1 MLYTLVMRLRFVFSN
16 CKEAYMRKIMK
27 KRRFFTPRIAAL
39 LLIVCSVFIFAGYAE
54 CEEEETAPKTH
65 STLSD
70 GTVISTVTESTA
82 AKNTAGTES
91 KTAVILSG
99 SREEQKA
106 GQKKSAPAYHDSIY
120 NALRKQGLSKEH
132 IGLWCS
138 EHPVSTLNKLGTLD
152 PAKQKK
158 VANAASYIRKVNP
171 NVSAK
176 TAWREAMALVY
187 YSQKYNIPSDL
198 AISIAK
204 AESRFNPG
212 AASKAGAL
220 GVMQVMWKVHNG
232 MLRSKGIA
240 ATREH
245 MFDPERGVEAGVLI
259 LSRYVK
265 VYGTLQKA
273 LNRYYGG
280 IAHSYLKKVNN
291 NMAHLQ
297 KHETTTGY

>member
-1 MLYTLVMRLRFVFSN
+1 
-16 CKEAYMRKIMK
+16 MRKIMK
-27 KRRFFTPRIAAL
+27 KRRLFLPRIAAL
-39 LLIVCSVFIFAGYAE
+39 LLLACSVFFFGGNAE
-54 CEEEETAPKTH
+54 CADEETAPKTH

-70 GTVISTVTESTA
+70 GTVIATVSESKTADNTA
-82 AKNTAGTES
+82 AAES
-91 KTAVILSG
+91 KTAVILND
-99 SREEQKA
+99 SRNEGKTGQKA
-106 GQKKSAPAYHDSIY
+106 SVPVYHDSVY

-132 IGLWCS
+132 IELWRG
-138 EHPVSTLNKLGTLD
+138 EHPASTLNKLGTLT
-152 PAKQKK
+152 PAMQKK

-187 YSQKYNIPSDL
+187 YSVKYNIPSDL

-240 ATREH
+240 STREH

-259 LSRYVK
+259 LARYVK

-297 KHETTTGY
+297 KHEANTGY

>member
-1 MLYTLVMRLRFVFSN
+1 
-16 CKEAYMRKIMK
+16 MRKIMK
-27 KRRFFTPRIAAL
+27 KRRFCMPQIAAL
-39 LLIVCSVFIFAGYAE
+39 LLLACSVFFFAGYAE
-54 CEEEETAPKTH
+54 CADEETAPKTH

-70 GTVISTVTESTA
+70 GTVISTVTESTE
-82 AKNTAGTES
+82 AKNTAEAES
-91 KTAVILSG
+91 KTAVILNG
-99 SREEQKA
+99 SREEQKT
-106 GQKKSAPAYHDSIY
+106 GQKKTAPVYHDSIY

-138 EHPVSTLNKLGTLD
+138 EHPVSTLNKLAALD

-158 VANAASYIRKVNP
+158 VANASSYIRKVNP
-171 NVSAK
+171 QLSVK

-198 AISIAK
+198 VISIAK

-212 AASKAGAL
+212 AASKSGAL

-240 ATREH
+240 PTREH

-259 LSRYVK
+259 LARYVK
-265 VYGTLQKA
+265 AYGTLQKA
-273 LNRYYGG
+273 LYRYYGG
-280 IAHSYLKKVNN
+280 GTAHSYLKKVNN

-297 KHETTTGY
+297 KHEAGTGY